1 MFIFDFGFPFVFY
14 SFCFG
19 GETQKVK
26 HSFDD
31 NSDHAIVVFT
41 LSLSAYKYSA
51 LFVDDRAVRCLLS
64 VDDEVAVQCIFG
76 TSTSATTES
85 TIVLTC
91 RVTGEF
97 QSSDSF
103 CTQGK

>member
-1 MFIFDFGFPFVFY
+1 MFIFDFDFSFVFY

-31 NSDHAIVVFT
+31 NSDSAIMVFT
-41 LSLSAYKYSA
+41 LFLSVDKYSA

-64 VDDEVAVQCIFG
+64 VDDDVAVQCIFG
-76 TSTSATTES
+76 TFISDTTVSTVV
-85 TIVLTC
+85 ITC
-91 RVTGEF
+91 QVNGEF
-97 QSSDSF
+97 QPSDSF
-103 CTQGK
+103 CAQGK

>member
-14 SFCFG
+14 SLCFG

-31 NSDHAIVVFT
+31 NSDHTIMVFT
-41 LSLSAYKYSA
+41 LSLYKYSA

-64 VDDEVAVQCIFG
+64 VDDKEAVQCIFG
-76 TSTSATTES
+76 TFISATTES
-85 TIVLTC
+85 TLVVTC
-91 RVTGEF
+91 QVTEEF
-97 QSSDSF
+97 QPSDSF
-103 CTQGK
+103 CAQGK